1 MDCLQ
6 GVSNLIWYKRCK
18 FLFYTS
24 LNLNKL
30 EDTRFLKFVK
40 IVNNSSRYSD
50 SWAVVP
56 QTNVYVFARNE
67 EYLGL

>member
-6 GVSNLIWYKRCK
+6 GVSILIWYKKCK

-30 EDTRFLKFVK
+30 EGTHFLMFVK
-40 IVNNSSRYSD
+40 ILNNSSRYSD
-50 SWAVVP
+50 SWAIVP
-56 QTNVYVFARNE
+56 QTKVYMLPEAKSI
-67 EYLGL
+67 